1 MNTPDIVVLKETL
14 GKMTDEQLNELIDPL
29 FCEFLDERKCLD
41 EQMIVN
47 NEMYANYYLYE
58 ARALEAKAKFL
69 YAKAE
74 VMMRKRKSSLEK

>member
-1 MNTPDIVVLKETL
+1 MEIPSIEFLKDNL
-14 GKMTDEQLNELIDPL
+14 SKMTDKELEDL
-29 FCEFLDERKCLD
+29 VDELYANYSDERKCLD

-47 NEMYANYYLYE
+47 RQMYSNHYIYE

-74 VMMRKRKSSLEK
+74 VMMRNGKGRIG

>member
-1 MNTPDIVVLKETL
+1 MEIPSIEFLKNNL
-14 GKMTDEQLNELIDPL
+14 SKMTDNELEDL
-29 FCEFLDERKCLD
+29 VDELYANYSDERKCLD

-47 NEMYANYYLYE
+47 RQMYSNHYLYE

-74 VMMRKRKSSLEK
+74 VTMRNGKGRIG

>member
-1 MNTPDIVVLKETL
+1 MEIPSIEFLKNNL
-14 GKMTDEQLNELIDPL
+14 SKMTDNELDDL
-29 FCEFLDERKCLD
+29 VDELYANYSDERKCLD

-47 NEMYANYYLYE
+47 RQMYSNHYIYE

-74 VMMRKRKSSLEK
+74 VTMRNGKGRIG